1 MSNTL
6 DLISAIRRS
15 GIAGT
20 GVDIDDVRAGSVVVI
35 RSGFGSEP
43 AETVTLENVEADIKN
58 GRAGCDYTD
67 TKGEPRWAYLTQ
79 IVRVVQY

>member
-1 MSNTL
+1 MFATL
-6 DLISAIRRS
+6 NEVTLK
-15 GIAGT
+15 
-20 GVDIDDVRAGSVVVI
+20 DVREGSVVVI

-43 AETVTLENVEADIKN
+43 AETVTLEGVDSDIKN

-79 IVRVVQY
+79 IVRVVKY

>member
-1 MSNTL
+1 MFATL
-6 DLISAIRRS
+6 NQ
-15 GIAGT
+15 
-20 GVDIDDVRAGSVVVI
+20 GVGLEQVRAGSRVVI

-79 IVRVVQY
+79 IVRVVKY